1 MCNYRMNVSS
11 VINMLNHTV
20 SEQLELNYLRVF
32 DSLLAGSL
40 MTLLC
45 DSVAKKKN
53 KQKNRIRKI
62 KIESKKAQLQIHN
75 IIPAELSG
83 SNTAVVLTIET
94 PDAAFCPDPL
104 TNCHW
109 EESDGLLSQRG
120 KDRVN
125 KEKQQAHINTMKT
138 NKAVTEQLLL
148 FSPVRVPQSCQ
159 RSSRW
164 QGRTS
169 LMACRQQYGHLYLR
183 EMSFNTYD
191 R

>member
-1 MCNYRMNVSS
+1 
-11 VINMLNHTV
+11 MLNHTV

-45 DSVAKKKN
+45 DSVAKKKTN
-53 KQKNRIRKI
+53 KKNRIRKI

-94 PDAAFCPDPL
+94 PDAAFCTDPL

-125 KEKQQAHINTMKT
+125 IEKQQAHINTMKT

-148 FSPVRVPQSCQ
+148 FSPVPSTSILSKVISMTGTNVFIGLQTTIWSLVPE
-159 RSSRW
+159 RNV
-164 QGRTS
+164 
-169 LMACRQQYGHLYLR
+169 L
-183 EMSFNTYD
+183 
-191 R
+191 

>member
-1 MCNYRMNVSS
+1 MKVSS

-45 DSVAKKKN
+45 DSVAKKK
-53 KQKNRIRKI
+53 KKNRIRKI

-104 TNCHW
+104 TNCH
-109 EESDGLLSQRG
+109 
-120 KDRVN
+120 
-125 KEKQQAHINTMKT
+125 
-138 NKAVTEQLLL
+138 
-148 FSPVRVPQSCQ
+148 
-159 RSSRW
+159 
-164 QGRTS
+164 
-169 LMACRQQYGHLYLR
+169 
-183 EMSFNTYD
+183 
-191 R
+191 